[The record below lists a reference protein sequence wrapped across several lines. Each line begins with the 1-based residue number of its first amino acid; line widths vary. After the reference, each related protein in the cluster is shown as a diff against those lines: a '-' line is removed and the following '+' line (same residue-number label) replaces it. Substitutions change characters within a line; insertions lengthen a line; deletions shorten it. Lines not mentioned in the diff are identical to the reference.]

1 VTTLAFE
8 VLDVLP
14 ETHAASPHLLFRL
27 RVEESSGQVVH
38 AIALRCQIRIEPQ
51 RRPYDLQQQPGA
63 HQRAAGQLTAGPPP
77 GHRVVSRAKAVLTVA
92 AS

>member
-38 AIALRCQIRIEPQ
+38 AIALRCQIRSS
-51 RRPYDLQQQPGA
+51 RS
-63 HQRAAGQLTAGPPP
+63 AGPTTC
-77 GHRVVSRAKAVLTVA
+77 RSNRA
-92 AS
+92 